1 VSATSRVGA
10 SLDSR
15 SVALRL
21 PKDLSLI
28 SVDPV
33 LFEQVFVNL
42 LENAAKYTPAGSPIE
57 VIARGEPQALKI
69 EVRDSGPGFAPG
81 TEARIFEKFFR
92 GQAAPSSGVGLGLA
106 ICRGIV
112 EAHGGS
118 IVASNRQ
125 GGGAVFEITLPVIGV
140 PPEMPAEDTL
150 EAEAAGS

>member
-10 SLDSR
+10 LESR
-15 SVALRL
+15 NVALHL
-21 PKDLSLI
+21 PKDLPLV

-42 LENAAKYTPAGSPIE
+42 LENAGKYTPAGSPIE
-57 VIARGEPQALKI
+57 VVASAKPHGI
-69 EVRDSGPGFAPG
+69 EIQVSDSGPGFAKG

-112 EAHGGS
+112 EAHGGT
-118 IVASNRQ
+118 IVAANKP
-125 GGGAVFEITLPVIGV
+125 GGGAVFEIALPVIGV
-140 PPEMPAEDTL
+140 PPEMPAEDMV